1 MSAPGETGIDPALE
15 GTLAAFAELPTVLVA
30 TDFDGVLAPFVLDP
44 LDARPQEGTVET
56 LTALAAMPGTHAAI
70 VSGRDLETLT
80 RLSGT
85 EGSAIGRIGGHGAQT
100 SRALTWHLDD
110 DAAALL
116 DRLPDLLAPLL
127 ADHPGVRL
135 EHKPTAVV
143 VHTRGLPAEQARAA
157 EDAAE
162 ALGSSTDG
170 LSVLRGKHVVE
181 LGVVHADKGSALR
194 ALAEE
199 LGADAVLYLGDD
211 VTDEHAFEVM
221 APPDVS
227 IKVGE
232 GATAAAHRVSGPSKV
247 PAVLD
252 RVREL
257 RAR

>member
-1 MSAPGETGIDPALE
+1 MSAPGETGIDPAFE
-15 GTLAAFAELPTVLVA
+15 DALAAFAELPTVLVA

-85 EGSAIGRIGGHGAQT
+85 EGSEIGRIGGHGAQT

>member
-1 MSAPGETGIDPALE
+1 MSTPAPEGIDPGLDAALR
-15 GTLAAFAELPTVLVA
+15 AFAQRPTVLVA

>member
-1 MSAPGETGIDPALE
+1 MSTPAPEGIDPGLDAALR
-15 GTLAAFAELPTVLVA
+15 AFAQRPTVLVA

-127 ADHPGVRL
+127 AGHPGVRL

>member
-1 MSAPGETGIDPALE
+1 MSTPGETGIDPTLA
-15 GTLAAFAELPTVLVA
+15 GALAAFAELPTVLVA

-85 EGSAIGRIGGHGAQT
+85 EGSEIGRIGGHGAQT

>member
-1 MSAPGETGIDPALE
+1 MSTAGETGIDPAFE
-15 GTLAAFAELPTVLVA
+15 GALAAFAELPTVLVA

-127 ADHPGVRL
+127 AGHPGVRL

>member
-1 MSAPGETGIDPALE
+1 MSTPAPEGIDPGLDAALR
-15 GTLAAFAELPTVLVA
+15 AFAQRPTVLVA

-116 DRLPDLLAPLL
+116 GRLPDLLAPLL

>member
-1 MSAPGETGIDPALE
+1 MSTPAPEGIDPGLDAALR
-15 GTLAAFAELPTVLVA
+15 AFAQRPTVLVA

-211 VTDEHAFEVM
+211 VTEEHAFEVM

>member
-1 MSAPGETGIDPALE
+1 MSAPGETGIDPAFE
-15 GTLAAFAELPTVLVA
+15 DALAAFAELPTVLVA

-56 LTALAAMPGTHAAI
+56 LTALAAMPDTHAAI